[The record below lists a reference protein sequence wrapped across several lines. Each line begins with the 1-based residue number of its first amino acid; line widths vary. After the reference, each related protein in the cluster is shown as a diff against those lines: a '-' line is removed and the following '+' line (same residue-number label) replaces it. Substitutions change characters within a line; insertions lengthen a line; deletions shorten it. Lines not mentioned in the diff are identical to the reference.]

1 MWDNLADG
9 AKIRE
14 FETKGSF
21 GMSVDLVLPLSTLRK
36 NQADWEKSV
45 DGRFT
50 ASGHENG
57 GIYIFNNDTGRLFH
71 SLPGTTI

>member
-21 GMSVDLVLPLSTLRK
+21 GMCIDLVMILSATL
-36 NQADWEKSV
+36 NYLTYPVQSV

-57 GIYIFNNDTGRLFH
+57 AVYIFNNDTGRLAH
-71 SLPGTTI
+71 SLPGM